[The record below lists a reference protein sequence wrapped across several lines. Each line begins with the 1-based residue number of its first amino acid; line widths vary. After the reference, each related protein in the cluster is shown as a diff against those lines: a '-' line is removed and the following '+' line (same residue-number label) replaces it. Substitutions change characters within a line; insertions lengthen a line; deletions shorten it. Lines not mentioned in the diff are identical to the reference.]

1 MDKNEINRY
10 RLVHDSNHQKKEKNI
25 CRRFNLFQQFHS
37 SAFQFPL
44 SVMVGILDYRE

>member
-1 MDKNEINRY
+1 MKLIDT
-10 RLVHDSNHQKKEKNI
+10 RLVHDSNHQKKKKYVVAS
-25 CRRFNLFQQFHS
+25 RFNLFQQFHS